1 VTEPA
6 YEKRETE
13 TAQIEQEPSAKI
25 WEHNKLFRTTFHR
38 AGVGMAIVD
47 QQGRYIDSN
56 VAMQKMLGY
65 TAHELA
71 STTFNKVIHPDEVHI
86 ASELVQ
92 ELFAGKHKSYHTDR
106 RYLRKDGQTL
116 WGRLTVCGISEDVCD
131 PEFIIVMVEDIT
143 ESKRTQ
149 SALRDSEERFRLFMD
164 HSPTIVWIKDEK
176 GRYEYISKTAESR
189 YNINANKIIG
199 KTDTGLFPQVAN
211 QLGNNDHAVLSSGR
225 AGQFT
230 EEIVEPD
237 GKRSYWLN
245 SKFQFRDSTGKH
257 YVAGIGL
264 DITEQKRNE
273 AALQASEKKFRNIFD
288 NCSDPIFI
296 HDNFG
301 QLLEA
306 NEVACRQIGYS
317 RDELLQMTALDI
329 EKPVLA
335 QWVFER
341 NQALEHQDQITFES
355 IYRRKDGS
363 EFPVDVSSRK
373 IEFEQAV
380 CILSV
385 VRDITDRKTAE
396 EALSK
401 SEKRFKTV
409 LESLPGGVFT
419 HDLQGRLVLV
429 NEAAIQN
436 TGYCQNELL
445 NLSMEDI
452 DPNVSK
458 QDRDGLWHSLKS
470 GGSMPF
476 NSEYVRKDGSK
487 YPTEVHLNAIELD
500 GQPIILAIAF
510 DITDRKRSETA
521 LQKIRE
527 GLERSQK
534 IAHLGSWELDHE
546 SQQLTWSDEVF
557 RIFGLQHGEFNPSYE
572 TFLDRVHPQDRSIVN
587 AAYIG
592 SLRNGDDIHN
602 IEHRIVRKHTG
613 EIRFVHQKCEHF
625 FNADGRIIY
634 SLGMI
639 HDITER
645 KQVTKALQD
654 SEEKYRLTFNSTPD
668 AVNINRLYDGL
679 FVDINEGFTQ
689 IAGYAREEVIGKTS
703 LEVEIWHDPLDR
715 KKLVDSLRTTG
726 VCENLEA
733 RFKRK
738 DGSFG
743 VGLMSARTFLLDD
756 VPHIISIT
764 RDITYH
770 KQAEAEREKLL
781 SAINQVGESVVITD
795 ATGIIEYIN
804 PAFEKITG
812 YTKAE
817 TIGKNPSLLNS
828 GKQDRA
834 FYQNLWI
841 TITGGNTF
849 CGRMINRRKDG
860 TFFTEDTTI
869 SPVHDQDG
877 QIVNYVAVKRDI
889 TAQLDLEEQ
898 YLQAQKMETVGRLAG
913 GIAHDFNNKL
923 GIILGYAELALHE
936 TVSQPNRDYLLQIQQ
951 ATQHSAALTRQL
963 LAFARKQPIS
973 PKVLDLNQTVDGM
986 LKMLRRL
993 IGSDINLNWL
1003 PGANLWPVRMDPSQ
1017 IDQIMAN
1024 LSVNARDAIDGV
1036 GKIDIGTQNVSI
1048 NEDFCA
1054 TNTGSLPGD
1063 YVLLTFSDNGC
1074 GMSKEARD
1082 HLFEPFYTT
1091 KSVGKG
1097 TGLGLATIYGI
1108 VLQNKGFIS
1117 VNSKLGKGTIFS
1129 IYLPR
1134 HLGDNGSHQVQDPHE
1149 LMLQGNETILLIEDE
1164 LSLLNLGKQIL
1175 EKNGYGVLSSSSPID
1190 AIRLAEQYCGKIHLL
1205 ITDVIM
1211 PEMNGRE
1218 VADRL
1223 LMVFPDLQII
1233 FMSGYTAEIIARQ
1246 GFINQ
1251 SLNFIQKPY
1260 SAKEL
1265 TAKVREVL
1273 DRKSISG

>member
-1 VTEPA
+1 VNEPS
-6 YEKRETE
+6 YQIREKE
-13 TAQIEQEPSAKI
+13 TAQFGQESSAKI

-47 QQGRYIDSN
+47 RQGRYIDSN
-56 VAMQKMLGY
+56 AAMQKMLGY
-65 TAHELA
+65 TAEELA
-71 STTFNKVIHPDEVHI
+71 SLAFTDVIHPDEVKI

-92 ELFAGKHKSYHTDR
+92 ELFTDKRESYHTDR
-106 RYLRKDGQTL
+106 RYLKKDGNIL
-116 WGRLTVCGISEDVCD
+116 WGRLTVFGISEDANA
-131 PEFIIVMVEDIT
+131 PEFIITMMEDIT
-143 ESKRTQ
+143 EGKQAQ

-164 HSPTIVWIKDEK
+164 HSPTIGWIKDDH
-176 GRYEYISKTAESR
+176 GRYEYISKTAEER
-189 YNINANKIIG
+189 YRINAKKIIG
-199 KTDTGLFPQVAN
+199 KTDARLFPQVAE
-211 QLGNNDHAVLSSGR
+211 QLGENDQAVLSSGH
-225 AGQFT
+225 AIQFT
-230 EEIVEPD
+230 EEIIEPG
-237 GKRSYWLN
+237 GKLSYWLN
-245 SKFQFRDSTGKH
+245 SKFRFQDSTGKH
-257 YVAGIGL
+257 YLAGIGL

-273 AALQASEKKFRNIFD
+273 AALQASERKFRNIFD

-296 HDNFG
+296 HDKLG
-301 QLLEA
+301 QIVEA
-306 NEVACRQIGYS
+306 NEVACRQLGYS
-317 RDELLQMTALDI
+317 RDELLQMTWLEI
-329 EKPVLA
+329 EPSDFFKLP
-335 QWVFER
+335 ER
-341 NQALEHQDQITFES
+341 IQYLEYHDKISFES
-355 IYRRKDGS
+355 VHRRKDGS
-363 EFPVDVSSRK
+363 EFSVDISSRK
-373 IEFEQAV
+373 IEFENLI

-385 VRDITDRKTAE
+385 VRDITDRKQ
-396 EALSK
+396 
-401 SEKRFKTV
+401 V
-409 LESLPGGVFT
+409 L
-419 HDLQGRLVLV
+419 
-429 NEAAIQN
+429 
-436 TGYCQNELL
+436 
-445 NLSMEDI
+445 
-452 DPNVSK
+452 
-458 QDRDGLWHSLKS
+458 
-470 GGSMPF
+470 
-476 NSEYVRKDGSK
+476 
-487 YPTEVHLNAIELD
+487 
-500 GQPIILAIAF
+500 
-510 DITDRKRSETA
+510 
-521 LQKIRE
+521 
-527 GLERSQK
+527 
-534 IAHLGSWELDHE
+534 
-546 SQQLTWSDEVF
+546 
-557 RIFGLQHGEFNPSYE
+557 
-572 TFLDRVHPQDRSIVN
+572 
-587 AAYIG
+587 
-592 SLRNGDDIHN
+592 
-602 IEHRIVRKHTG
+602 
-613 EIRFVHQKCEHF
+613 
-625 FNADGRIIY
+625 
-634 SLGMI
+634 
-639 HDITER
+639 
-645 KQVTKALQD
+645 KALKE

-679 FVDINEGFTQ
+679 FVDMNQGFSQMT
-689 IAGYAREEVIGKTS
+689 GYTREEVIGKTS

-715 KKLVDSLRTTG
+715 RKLVDTLRING
-726 VCENLEA
+726 SCECLEA

-743 VGLMSARTFLLDD
+743 IGLMSARTFFLDD
-756 VPHIISIT
+756 SPHIISIT

-770 KQAEAEREKLL
+770 KLAEAEREKLL

-841 TITGGNTF
+841 KITGGNTF

-877 QIVNYVAVKRDI
+877 KIVNFVAVKRDI

-1024 LSVNARDAIDGV
+1024 LSVNSRDAIDGV
-1036 GKIDIGTQNVSI
+1036 GKIDIGTQNASI

-1134 HLGDNGSHQVQDPHE
+1134 HLGENGSHQVQDPHE

-1251 SLNFIQKPY
+1251 NLNFIQKPY

-1273 DRKSISG
+1273 DRKSATDC